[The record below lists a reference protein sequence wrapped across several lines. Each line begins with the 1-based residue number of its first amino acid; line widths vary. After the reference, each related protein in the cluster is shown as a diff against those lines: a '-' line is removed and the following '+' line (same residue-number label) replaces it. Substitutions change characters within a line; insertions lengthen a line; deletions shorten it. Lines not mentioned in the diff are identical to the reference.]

1 MSTSGGSPS
10 RATTKRSAPGA
21 EGLLDTALEC
31 FYRYGYAGTSVRQ
44 IASEA
49 DVTVAALYHHFSS
62 KQEILFT
69 IMTGAMESALDA
81 VQTAHATAGS
91 DPADRLV
98 ALVEAMVRYHTRFQ
112 AEAFVGNSELRSL
125 EKRNRASVVEL
136 RDEFEALFDTAIL
149 DGVEQGVFDVRK
161 PLLAARAVIA
171 MCIAVSTWYSRGG
184 GLSPT
189 EISELYSH
197 YALSLVGHRGLR

>member
-1 MSTSGGSPS
+1 MSRRDSPPA
-10 RATTKRSAPGA
+10 RTTRRSAPGA
-21 EGLLDTALEC
+21 EGLLDTALKC

-49 DVTVAALYHHFSS
+49 DVTVAALYHHFTS
-62 KQEILFT
+62 KQEILYT
-69 IMTGAMESALDA
+69 IMSAAMESALDA
-81 VQTAHATAGS
+81 VQKAHTKAGS

-98 ALVEAMVRYHTRFQ
+98 SLVDAMVRYHTRFQ

-125 EKRNRASVVEL
+125 EKQNRASVVAL
-136 RDEFEALFDTAIL
+136 RDEFEGLFDSCIR
-149 DGVEQGVFDVRK
+149 DGITQGVFEVEEEM
-161 PLLAARAVIA
+161 LSARAIIA

-189 EISELYSH
+189 EISSLYSD
-197 YALSLVGHRGLR
+197 YALNLVRYRRVA